1 MKLLCEQA
9 ERQEDR
15 QTDKQPKATLTL
27 KRLQN
32 RVSIPD
38 VVTSEVRVT
47 ACELFFQCSKDIQYL
62 KLGTLNLLPVV

>member
-15 QTDKQPKATLTL
+15 QTDKQPKATLTW

-32 RVSIPD
+32 RVS
-38 VVTSEVRVT
+38 SEARVT

>member
-15 QTDKQPKATLTL
+15 QTAEGNPDLEKITKQSLYS
-27 KRLQN
+27 RCGHI
-32 RVSIPD
+32 R
-38 VVTSEVRVT
+38 SESNCLR
-47 ACELFFQCSKDIQYL
+47 ALFFFQCSKDIQYL